1 MERNW
6 SLLELKA
13 FCLVVDLQN
22 LTLAAQRLGI
32 TQQALS
38 MMVRRWREALADP
51 VYTRTRYGVLPTEL
65 SRALRERLERPLLE
79 VGQALREVREFDPSQ
94 TTRTFRLHMSD
105 VGQLVFLPSF
115 ARAMAQQASQ
125 ARLVIE
131 QIPWEDVP
139 AALATGG
146 VDLAIGSLPMLKG
159 REHRRSLRRERYVV
173 VMCQKHPLARSRLTL
188 VDYAQATHFAIDA
201 PSSGHRLIESMLLAE
216 GVIRRIGLTVS
227 HYLAAEQVLSG
238 SDYLLTLPE
247 VAVQAFHDPTAFVIQ
262 PVPVGL
268 ASFDVNLY
276 WHERASSDPA
286 VQWLKEELIRCA
298 STRRGKADASV
309 WQAFS

>member
-1 MERNW
+1 
-6 SLLELKA
+6 
-13 FCLVVDLQN
+13 
-22 LTLAAQRLGI
+22 
-32 TQQALS
+32 
-38 MMVRRWREALADP
+38 
-51 VYTRTRYGVLPTEL
+51 
-65 SRALRERLERPLLE
+65 
-79 VGQALREVREFDPSQ
+79 
-94 TTRTFRLHMSD
+94 
-105 VGQLVFLPSF
+105 
-115 ARAMAQQASQ
+115 
-125 ARLVIE
+125 
-131 QIPWEDVP
+131 
-139 AALATGG
+139 
-146 VDLAIGSLPMLKG
+146 
-159 REHRRSLRRERYVV
+159 
-173 VMCQKHPLARSRLTL
+173 LTL